1 VNDSNEETRSSTSGE
16 DHASSGKSR
25 AARVLII
32 DGHPVVREGLRRIIE
47 QEEDLVV
54 CAEADTARGARIAIQ
69 DTNPHVIIAEI
80 SLSQGDGIKL
90 VREVRAHYP
99 RLPILMLSMHDEAIY
114 AERML
119 SVGANGYIPKKATRE
134 QILGSLRRVIDGGIC
149 VSEVVASN
157 MIRRAFARG
166 RHLSADPVDRL
177 TNRELE
183 VLHLIGKG
191 LSTREIARLLHL
203 SVKTI
208 ESHRRRIKGKINLR
222 SGTQLVQFAV
232 NWMVAEKAGAL
243 SGDDEKHGRDD
254 TNSGGIE

>member
-1 VNDSNEETRSSTSGE
+1 VNDSKEETRSSASGE

-25 AARVLII
+25 AVRVLII

-47 QEEDLVV
+47 QEDDLVV

-69 DTNPHVIIAEI
+69 ETDPHVIIAEI
-80 SLSQGDGIKL
+80 SLTQGDGIKL

-99 RLPILMLSMHDEAIY
+99 QLPILMLSMHDEAIY

-134 QILGSLRRVIDGGIC
+134 EILRSLRRVIDGGIC
-149 VSEVVASN
+149 VSEAVASN

-191 LSTREIARLLHL
+191 LSTREIAHLLHL

-222 SGTQLVQFAV
+222 SGTQQVQFAV
-232 NWMVAEKAGAL
+232 NWMV
-243 SGDDEKHGRDD
+243 GDK
-254 TNSGGIE
+254 

>member
-1 VNDSNEETRSSTSGE
+1 
-16 DHASSGKSR
+16 
-25 AARVLII
+25 
-32 DGHPVVREGLRRIIE
+32 
-47 QEEDLVV
+47 
-54 CAEADTARGARIAIQ
+54 
-69 DTNPHVIIAEI
+69 
-80 SLSQGDGIKL
+80 
-90 VREVRAHYP
+90 
-99 RLPILMLSMHDEAIY
+99 MLSMHDEAIY

-134 QILGSLRRVIDGGIC
+134 EILRSLRRVINGGIC

-166 RHLSADPVDRL
+166 RYLSADPVDRL

-183 VLHLIGKG
+183 VLHLIGTG
-191 LSTREIARLLHL
+191 LSTREIAHLLHL

-232 NWMVAEKAGAL
+232 NWMVGEKAGAI
-243 SGDDEKHGRDD
+243 SGDDTNAGR
-254 TNSGGIE
+254 IE

>member
-1 VNDSNEETRSSTSGE
+1 MNDSNEETRSSASGE
-16 DHASSGKSR
+16 DHASSDKSR

-47 QEEDLVV
+47 QENDLVV

-69 DTNPHVIIAEI
+69 ETDPHVIIAEI
-80 SLSQGDGIKL
+80 SLTQGDGIKL

-99 RLPILMLSMHDEAIY
+99 QLPILMLSMHDEAIY

-134 QILGSLRRVIDGGIC
+134 EILRSLRRVIDGGIC

-191 LSTREIARLLHL
+191 LSTREIAHLLHL

-208 ESHRRRIKGKINLR
+208 ESHRRRIKGKINLH

-232 NWMVAEKAGAL
+232 NWMVGEKAGAI
-243 SGDDEKHGRDD
+243 SGDDTKPGRV
-254 TNSGGIE
+254 E

>member
-1 VNDSNEETRSSTSGE
+1 MNDSNEETRSSASGE
-16 DHASSGKSR
+16 DHASSDKSR

-47 QEEDLVV
+47 HEDDLVV

-69 DTNPHVIIAEI
+69 ETDPHVIIAEI
-80 SLSQGDGIKL
+80 SLTQGDGIKL

-99 RLPILMLSMHDEAIY
+99 QLPILMLSMHDEAIY

-134 QILGSLRRVIDGGIC
+134 EILRSLRRVIDGGIC

-166 RHLSADPVDRL
+166 RQLSADPVDRL

-191 LSTREIARLLHL
+191 LSTREIAHLLHL
-203 SVKTI
+203 SIKTI

-232 NWMVAEKAGAL
+232 NWMVGEKAGAI
-243 SGDDEKHGRDD
+243 SGNDTKAGR
-254 TNSGGIE
+254 IE

>member
-1 VNDSNEETRSSTSGE
+1 VNDSNEETRSSASGE
-16 DHASSGKSR
+16 DHAASGGSR

-47 QEEDLVV
+47 QEDDLVV
-54 CAEADTARGARIAIQ
+54 CAEADTAQGARIAIQ
-69 DTNPHVIIAEI
+69 ETDPHVIIAEI
-80 SLSQGDGIKL
+80 SLTQGDGIKL

-99 RLPILMLSMHDEAIY
+99 QLPILMLSMHDEAIY

-134 QILGSLRRVIDGGIC
+134 EILRSLRLVIDGGIC

-157 MIRRAFARG
+157 MTRRAFARG
-166 RHLSADPVDRL
+166 RQLSADPVDRL

-191 LSTREIARLLHL
+191 LSTREIAHLLHL
-203 SVKTI
+203 SIKTI

-232 NWMVAEKAGAL
+232 NWMVGERARGIFGDDTKAG
-243 SGDDEKHGRDD
+243 GDDTKAGRV
-254 TNSGGIE
+254 E

>member
-1 VNDSNEETRSSTSGE
+1 
-16 DHASSGKSR
+16 
-25 AARVLII
+25 
-32 DGHPVVREGLRRIIE
+32 
-47 QEEDLVV
+47 
-54 CAEADTARGARIAIQ
+54 
-69 DTNPHVIIAEI
+69 
-80 SLSQGDGIKL
+80 
-90 VREVRAHYP
+90 
-99 RLPILMLSMHDEAIY
+99 MFSMHDEAIY

-119 SVGANGYIPKKATRE
+119 SVGANGYIPKKATKE
-134 QILGSLRRVIDGGIC
+134 EILRSLRRVIDGGIC

-166 RHLSADPVDRL
+166 RQLSADPVDRL

-191 LSTREIARLLHL
+191 LSTREIAHLLHL

-232 NWMVAEKAGAL
+232 NWMVGEKAGRV
-243 SGDDEKHGRDD
+243 E
-254 TNSGGIE
+254 